1 MTSTRFVQVVGI
13 FAVALSLTVVASAS
27 TISFSTAGTFV
38 SSGTT
43 ILGQTSG
50 ALATITFTG
59 NVVNNG
65 ASGSNVNFGD
75 MVVAC
80 STCGTQAQL
89 SGAFFNA
96 FTFDLVITDTGAG
109 NTTGEFVGYSA
120 GGNIFSDYT
129 SLSIAW
135 TPATL
140 GPVNANKLSGPGFGT
155 DIFGIYTPTP
165 LVAPN
170 SGTTGAKGDTTVQ
183 GYLSTSGVPEPATLL
198 LLGAGLLGLGVLRR
212 KRA

>member
-50 ALATITFTG
+50 APATITFTG

-109 NTTGEFVGYSA
+109 NTTGEFVGTSA
-120 GGNIFSDYT
+120 GGNIFSDYS

-135 TPATL
+135 TPVQL
-140 GPVNANKLSGPGFGT
+140 GPGGSHVLSGPGFGT
-155 DIFGIYTPTP
+155 DFFGIYTPTP
-165 LVAPN
+165 IVAPN
-170 SGTTGAKGDTTVQ
+170 SGTPGALGDTTVQ
-183 GYLSTSGVPEPATLL
+183 GSVGSTTVPEPATFLV
-198 LLGAGLLGLGVLRR
+198 LGVSLLGLGPLRR